1 MYKSLSLVILRP
13 ENYSILQLN
22 IINNSRKQHKNAIT
36 MKTTTVVKHKG
47 HIINNE
53 LANNYSKNTGIT
65 KMRDNS
71 L

>member
-1 MYKSLSLVILRP
+1 
-13 ENYSILQLN
+13 
-22 IINNSRKQHKNAIT
+22 
-36 MKTTTVVKHKG
+36 MKTTTVLKNKG

-53 LANNYSKNTGIT
+53 LANKYSINTGIT